1 MLVVCVHVMCVCV
14 RLNERTDARMRT
26 EIKSLGKRW
35 EKRIEGGHSRPI
47 GTIATDS
54 SEPKRQHTITQN
66 KHRPN
71 AVAEQTG
78 AAAGAN
84 TKKVGSIRLKIIK
97 GMEMPANR
105 LICSKD
111 AWYCKIC
118 KTIVLHCV
126 LRKQGLKVKIT
137 LKKYN

>member
-1 MLVVCVHVMCVCV
+1 MLAMCVHVTCVCV

-35 EKRIEGGHSRPI
+35 EKRIEGGGHLHPI

-84 TKKVGSIRLKIIK
+84 TKKVGLIRLKIIK

-111 AWYCKIC
+111 A
-118 KTIVLHCV
+118 
-126 LRKQGLKVKIT
+126 
-137 LKKYN
+137 

>member
-1 MLVVCVHVMCVCV
+1 MLVVCVHVMCACV

-47 GTIATDS
+47 LTIATDS
-54 SEPKRQHTITQN
+54 SEPKRQRTITEN

-84 TKKVGSIRLKIIK
+84 TKKVGSGRVNKTEDHQRHGNASKQTYLLKGRVI
-97 GMEMPANR
+97 
-105 LICSKD
+105 L
-111 AWYCKIC
+111 
-118 KTIVLHCV
+118 
-126 LRKQGLKVKIT
+126 
-137 LKKYN
+137 